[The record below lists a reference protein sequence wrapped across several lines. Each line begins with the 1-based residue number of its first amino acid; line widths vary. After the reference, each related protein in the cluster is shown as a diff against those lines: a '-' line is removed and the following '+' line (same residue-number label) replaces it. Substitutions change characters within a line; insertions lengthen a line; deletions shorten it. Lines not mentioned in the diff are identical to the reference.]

1 MMSSVAKATTTSLV
15 AHGAVGDGT
24 RVAQLSSL
32 RRGMDVESRGR
43 KMERRRGSLT
53 VTMTATVPSSSVKG
67 VGRSRPTSDPS
78 APDFKPIP
86 SFQECFPAST
96 KETTCAL
103 DPNHMHLVALGC

>member
-1 MMSSVAKATTTSLV
+1 MAMAMMTSVAKATTTSLV
-15 AHGAVGDGT
+15 AHGAVADGGSKT
-24 RVAQLSSL
+24 RVSQLSSL

-43 KMERRRGSLT
+43 KMERRGSLK

-96 KETTCAL
+96 KETT
-103 DPNHMHLVALGC
+103 